1 MTAGRALLVAAVVA
15 LALAPGS
22 ARAQATTDSAAVAEK
37 LFREGRDAI
46 VAGRL
51 DEACPKLAESHRLD
65 PGVGTLL
72 NLGDC
77 YVRAGK
83 VASAWATYGECETLA
98 RRSAQRDRAQFCVGK
113 VEELA
118 PRLPYLTLRTTTI
131 PSGMTIARDG
141 QPVGQAAW
149 GTAVPVDPGEHAIE
163 ASAPG
168 YEPHRAKVTLGVGQ
182 RLDVTVPALV
192 KAKVATGPGPA
203 PPPKPPPREAPTW
216 PRTLG
221 WVVAGTGVAAGVTGL
236 VLGGVAKSKNDAAR
250 ADHCS
255 PVDCDAAGVD
265 GIRQAKTFA
274 DVSTALVIGGSALL
288 VGGVVIVLVA
298 PSGARATAVL
308 GPGTVGLRGEL

>member
-1 MTAGRALLVAAVVA
+1 MTARRAALSIAVLA
-15 LALAPGS
+15 LALAPAA

-37 LFREGRDAI
+37 LFREGRDALN
-46 VAGRL
+46 AGRL

-83 VASAWATYGECETLA
+83 IASAWATYGECETLA
-98 RRSAQRDRAQFCVGK
+98 RRSSQRDRAQFCAGK

-131 PSGMTIARDG
+131 PSGMIVARDG

-168 YEPHRAKVTLGVGQ
+168 HEPHRAKVTLAPGQ
-182 RLDVTVPALV
+182 RLEVTLPAL
-192 KAKVATGPGPA
+192 AKSRVATGPGPT
-203 PPPKPPPREAPTW
+203 PPPKPPPREAPGW

-236 VLGGVAKSKNDAAR
+236 VLGGVAKSKNDGAR

-255 PVDCDAAGVD
+255 QVDCDPAGVD

-274 DVSTALVIGGSALL
+274 DLSTAFVIGGSALA

-298 PSGARATAVL
+298 PTGTRASAVL
-308 GPGTVGLRGEL
+308 GPGTVGIRGEM